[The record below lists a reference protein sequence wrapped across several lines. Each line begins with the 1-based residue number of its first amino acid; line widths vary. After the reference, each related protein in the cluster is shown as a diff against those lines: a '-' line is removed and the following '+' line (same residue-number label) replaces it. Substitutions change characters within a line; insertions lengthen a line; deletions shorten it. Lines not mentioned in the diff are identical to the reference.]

1 MSNFNQ
7 CVNRPSAEMV
17 WWAIIVSSFIYA
29 LFLTLMLK
37 WSGASTLV
45 GGFKT
50 GALFGV
56 LLSAMNNLSMYS
68 MTTMFNSLGALVVD
82 VVVATLV
89 AAVIG
94 GDCVAVG
101 KRKSFVRAL
110 PGWLKKIVKAMNHAR
125 MVYRFSLSG

>member
-94 GDCVAVG
+94 GVIVLLWG
-101 KRKSFVRAL
+101 KE
-110 PGWLKKIVKAMNHAR
+110 KA
-125 MVYRFSLSG
+125 S